1 MAKIRSVDTRPEL
14 AVRRLVHALGYR
26 YRLYRV
32 DLPGRPDLVFAG
44 RRKIIFVHGCFWHQ
58 HPKASCVDSRL
69 PRSRPEYWLPKLQRT
84 VERDRSHLRA
94 LRRCGWRVLVV
105 WECEIANESLLQG
118 RIRRFLG

>member
-26 YRLYRV
+26 YRLYRG

-84 VERDRSHLRA
+84 VERDRSHIRA
-94 LRRCGWRVLVV
+94 LRRSGWRVLVV
-105 WECEIANESLLQG
+105 WECEIANDCLLQG
-118 RIRRFLG
+118 RIKRFLG